1 MRLVIISGRSGSG
14 KTLALHVLE
23 DLGFY
28 CIDNLPFFFLSQ
40 LEKHVGHLHPSV
52 AVSLDVRNIPLDLDT
67 FNTVVDDLKK
77 SPNAIEVVYLDADEN
92 TLLNRFNETRRK
104 HPLSNQA
111 VSLREAIR
119 KEQSLLTPIA
129 NLADLVL
136 DTRLLQKQALYQV
149 IRDRIA
155 NRHTHEPLVLLQ
167 SFGFK
172 YGVPAEADF
181 IFDVRCLPNPYW
193 QPALRSLSGLDQA
206 VIQYLEEEP
215 QTQHLLSDLCAF
227 LRTWIPHFKAD
238 NRNYVTIGIGCTG
251 GQHRSV
257 YMVQKMATQLQP
269 DVPSVQVRHRD
280 IVLSPSNRH
289 AIDPPGPC

>member
-28 CIDNLPFFFLSQ
+28 CIDNLPFFFLPQ
-40 LEKHVGHLHPSV
+40 LESHVGHLHPSV

-67 FNTVVDDLKK
+67 FNTVVARLKK
-77 SPNAIEVVYLDADEN
+77 SNTAIEIVYLDADEN

-104 HPLSNQA
+104 HPLSNPL

-119 KEQSLLTPIA
+119 KEQEILTPIA
-129 NLADLVL
+129 NLADLIV
-136 DTRLLQKQALYQV
+136 DTRLLKKQALYQV
-149 IRDRIA
+149 IRDKIA
-155 NRHTHEPLVLLQ
+155 HRHTHQPLVLLQ

-172 YGVPAEADF
+172 YGVPADADF

-193 QPALRSLSGLDQA
+193 QPALRTLSGLDQP

-227 LRTWIPHFKAD
+227 FKTWIPHFKAD
-238 NRNYVTIGIGCTG
+238 NRNYITIGIGCTG

-257 YMVQKMATQLQP
+257 YMVEKMAKELQSTIP
-269 DVPSVQVRHRD
+269 HVQVRHRD
-280 IVLSPSNRH
+280 VVHSDQTPLP
-289 AIDPPGPC
+289 